1 MERFVEADW
10 RADLMN
16 IREKQEQTEMELLSP
31 YATQS
36 IRTKGRKKPEVECEI
51 RTCFQ
56 RDRDR
61 IVHCKAFRRL
71 KDKTQV
77 FLSPVGDHY
86 RTRLMHTLE
95 VSQNARTIAR
105 ALDLNETLTEAI
117 ALGHDLG
124 HTPFGHAGER
134 VLNEMN
140 PAGFKHNEQSVR
152 VAQCLEKNGQGLNL
166 TWEVLDGMK
175 NHSMHSM
182 PHTLEGKIVRLADKI
197 AYINHDI
204 DDSVRAKVLREEDLP
219 KEFTEVLGTTYRER
233 INTMVL
239 DIVKHSENLND
250 IVMSKE
256 VRDAMIGL
264 RKFMFERVYEEP
276 NTKKEEDKI
285 KNIIGPL
292 YEYYLIH
299 VEQLP
304 EYNKKM
310 IGLRKFMFERV
321 YEEPNTK
328 KEEDKIKNIIGPLYE
343 YYLIHVEQLPEYNKK
358 MIDKPGDVPVAVCDY
373 IAGMTDHFAIEK
385 YTEIFIPKFFMQ
397 K

>member
-182 PHTLEGKIVRLADKI
+182 SHTLEGKIVRLADKI

-310 IGLRKFMFERV
+310 I
-321 YEEPNTK
+321 
-328 KEEDKIKNIIGPLYE
+328 
-343 YYLIHVEQLPEYNKK
+343 
-358 MIDKPGDVPVAVCDY
+358 DKPGDVPVAVCDY

-385 YTEIFIPKFFMQ
+385 LSLIHI
-397 K
+397 

>member
-1 MERFVEADW
+1 M
-10 RADLMN
+10 
-16 IREKQEQTEMELLSP
+16 
-31 YATQS
+31 
-36 IRTKGRKKPEVECEI
+36 
-51 RTCFQ
+51 
-56 RDRDR
+56 
-61 IVHCKAFRRL
+61 
-71 KDKTQV
+71 
-77 FLSPVGDHY
+77 
-86 RTRLMHTLE
+86 E

-182 PHTLEGKIVRLADKI
+182 SHTLEGKIVRLADKI

-310 IGLRKFMFERV
+310 I
-321 YEEPNTK
+321 
-328 KEEDKIKNIIGPLYE
+328 
-343 YYLIHVEQLPEYNKK
+343 
-358 MIDKPGDVPVAVCDY
+358 DKPGDVPVAVCDY